1 MITTEN
7 ITIGTRQFQRTKSDT
22 YMIRQI
28 ETGNVY
34 QEAVDIIPCA
44 YTYEETDTLLFD
56 ESEEISDSEATT
68 EEYQAALAV
77 LGVQL

>member
-56 ESEEISDSEATT
+56 ESEEAAEAD
-68 EEYQAALAV
+68 YQAALAE
-77 LGVQL
+77 LGVAL